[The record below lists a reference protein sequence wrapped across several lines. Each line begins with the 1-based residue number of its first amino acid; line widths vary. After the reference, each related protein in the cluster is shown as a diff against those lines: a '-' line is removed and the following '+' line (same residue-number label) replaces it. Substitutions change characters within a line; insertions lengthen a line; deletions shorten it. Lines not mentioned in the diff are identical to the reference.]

1 MGGRGG
7 GGNQPSQRA
16 GRGEDIKRNM
26 YYNFEDT
33 FMVSYCYNFPRIL
46 LCLVKMLFSYPP
58 NSKGLTSHL
67 PIVHFGEKKSFFY
80 LRVLYLKKLLSS
92 PFPNRQQP
100 APGDA
105 ERHLLQPLPQFR
117 LRLRQP
123 ARAQGQ
129 QRQPTQL
136 LRLHAPPVGRGRGR
150 RPGGTVSRRG
160 VADERG
166 QQGGHNDQEGTPADG
181 ERSIVMP

>member
-1 MGGRGG
+1 MFSE
-7 GGNQPSQRA
+7 NVVFLSPQ
-16 GRGEDIKRNM
+16 
-26 YYNFEDT
+26 FEGT
-33 FMVSYCYNFPRIL
+33 Y
-46 LCLVKMLFSYPP
+46 
-58 NSKGLTSHL
+58 LTSSYST
-67 PIVHFGEKKSFFY
+67 FWGKKVLFY

-123 ARAQGQ
+123 ARPQGE
-129 QRQPTQL
+129 QRQPAQL
-136 LRLHAPPVGRGRGR
+136 LRLHVPPIGRGRR